1 MTAPMTIEIR
11 MKPQGRVLDDFMRSR
26 ARVSLIRGPLG
37 SGKTYQCIQKIL
49 VLMCEQDPDAQGTRK
64 SRWYAIRN
72 TYPDLFSTTVKDWID
87 LFGDLGSFT
96 QGNKEPPTHRIDF
109 DLDDGTRV
117 VAEMIFLAM
126 DREDHVKKLRGAQ
139 ATGFWLN
146 ETKELP
152 KSVVDMAD
160 LRHGRYPSAMD
171 GGPTW
176 HGMVGDTNAPDDD
189 HWYYNLAENVKPE
202 GWEFFTQ
209 PGGLVKTPSGAYIEN
224 PEAENLN
231 NLPEGYYTRGKEGK
245 STDWIDV
252 NLCNEY
258 GRVQSGKPVH
268 PEYVD
273 SVHCSVDEIQY
284 NKELPLIIGM
294 DYGRT
299 PAAAILQRNAMRY
312 VCIDEFCATDMS
324 AALFAPNLKLHLDK
338 HYPGAKVEGWGDPA
352 GDHKGQATEDTPIK
366 VVQAAGIPCSPC
378 FTNEVLIRRAAVARP
393 LTRMAMDGR
402 PALMVSPK
410 CKMIRKGL
418 SGAFCY
424 RRVQVAGDERYT
436 DEPEKN
442 AWSHPVEALEYG
454 LLGAGE
460 GHEALSSGNDPGAAA
475 RAEKRE
481 HARRD
486 WFC

>member
-11 MKPQGRVLDDFMRSR
+11 MKPQGHVLDAFMRSR
-26 ARVSLIRGPLG
+26 SRVSLIRGPLG

-49 VLMCEQDPDAQGTRK
+49 VLMSEQDPDGLGVRK

-87 LFGDLGSFT
+87 LFGDLGVFT
-96 QGNKEPPTHRIDF
+96 QGSKEPPTHRLDF
-109 DLDDGTRV
+109 DLDDGTSV
-117 VAEMIFLAM
+117 QAEMIFLAM

-189 HWYYNLAENVKPE
+189 HWYYKLAEEIKPD

-209 PGGLVKTPSGAYIEN
+209 PGGLIKTPSGAYIEN

-231 NLPEGYYTRGKEGK
+231 NLPDGYYIRGKNGK
-245 STDWIDV
+245 APDWVDV

-273 SVHCSVDEIQY
+273 SVHCADNDIPY
-284 NKELPLIIGM
+284 DPAFPLIIGM

-299 PAAAILQRNAMRY
+299 PAAAIIQRNAMRY
-312 VCIDEFCATDMS
+312 VVIDEFCTENMS
-324 AALFAPNLKLHLDK
+324 AALFAPELKRYLDQ
-338 HYPGAKVEGWGDPA
+338 HYPLARVQGWGDPA

-378 FTNEVLIRRAAVARP
+378 FTNETLIRRAAVARP
-393 LTRMAMDGR
+393 LTRMAMDGK
-402 PALMVSPK
+402 PALLISRK
-410 CKMIRKGL
+410 AKMIRKGL
-418 SGAFCY
+418 AGAFCY
-424 RRVQVAGDERYT
+424 RRVQVAGDARYT

-454 LLGAGE
+454 LLGSGE
-460 GHEALSSGNDPGAAA
+460 GHDALSSGNDPGAEKK
-475 RAEKRE
+475 AEKRE